1 VPGQALR
8 ASCGQRR
15 GPSTR
20 CVIGHARRCQAAQA
34 ARTVRVGRSRE
45 FRPVDDFL
53 IEILFYFIPN
63 SFQIQTLKNHI

>member
-1 VPGQALR
+1 VDGDVGRQHAALSAALGQA
-8 ASCGQRR
+8 
-15 GPSTR
+15 T
-20 CVIGHARRCQAAQA
+20 QAAC
-34 ARTVRVGRSRE
+34 TVRVGRSRE